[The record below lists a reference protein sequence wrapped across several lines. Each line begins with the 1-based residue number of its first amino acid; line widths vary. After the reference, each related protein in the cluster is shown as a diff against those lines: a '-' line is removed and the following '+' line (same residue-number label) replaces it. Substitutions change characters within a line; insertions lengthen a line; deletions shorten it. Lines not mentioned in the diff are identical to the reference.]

1 MEPFCSQD
9 DLAELKKH
17 GIVVEIRGSVME
29 LDHKSYPIQPEYL
42 TEEGC
47 CYNGFCGLQR
57 IQIQIIN
64 NLIRKCYISSKGS
77 ASIWCKTLADEL
89 GTPVHVDSFL
99 GLYNDI
105 EKAYSKARWKV
116 EIEGLAPGGY
126 AGNAYIVFS
135 KK

>member
-1 MEPFCSQD
+1 MEPFCTQE
-9 DLAELKKH
+9 DLAELKKQ
-17 GIVVEIRGSVME
+17 GIIVEIKGSIME
-29 LDHKSYPIQPEYL
+29 LDRKSYPIQPEDL

-47 CYNGFCGLQR
+47 CNNGFCGLQR

-64 NLIRKCYISSKGS
+64 NAIRKAYIPSKGS

-89 GTPVHVDSFL
+89 GTPVHVDSFV

-116 EIEGLAPGGY
+116 EIEGLTQEGY